1 MPSLETEWRAE
12 DLSVPPS
19 NKYAVGHCSTNN
31 LSHDEPKARVDA
43 IIKVSEVFQE
53 KLAADVN
60 VILTDLLPRDLNKF
74 KQRNDIL
81 KENSDLKKSSK
92 DETYIYCL
100 EQDRN

>member
-1 MPSLETEWRAE
+1 MASLDTEWRAE
-12 DLSVPPS
+12 DLYVPPS
-19 NKYAVGHCSTNN
+19 NKYVVGHCGTNN
-31 LSHDEPKARVDA
+31 LGHDEPKAIVDA
-43 IIKVSEVFQE
+43 IITVSKVFQE
-53 KLAADVN
+53 KSAADVN